1 MSSFIDF
8 RTLPANVPSLCI
20 PSVFQSIDEYRIRR
34 VFDDLNIGAIERI
47 DIVQKT
53 NKKGEKSNRVFIHFR
68 HWFNNKNADTSRE
81 RLLNGKEIK
90 IIYDD
95 PWFWKV
101 SAYRE
106 TNKLSHNEHHRNVE
120 QKRATIQF
128 DSDDDNKIQYQ
139 PVRPSEERK
148 PIEGRRPIRPL
159 ENRKP
164 IRPIDDHRRPSH
176 NDDRRPSHNDDRRP
190 RHNDDRRPRHND
202 IRTKDDREKP
212 VNTVQQNVHIPI
224 RPSSPPRTQN
234 EEKIEEQFV
243 SQCQQNAV
251 NKSHYE
257 SLVGVAPAVVYDM
270 NVVMSTKKRRIVVKK
285 DTPPPVVKVEITQE
299 ADKVEEPDYGW

>member
-1 MSSFIDF
+1 MSSYIDF

-34 VFDDLNIGAIERI
+34 VFDDLNIGAIERV

-106 TNKLSHNEHHRNVE
+106 TKLPNNEHHRNVE

-148 PIEGRRPIRPL
+148 SSEGRRPIRPL

-164 IRPIDDHRRPSH
+164 IRPIDVRSHNDNRRPSH
-176 NDDRRPSHNDDRRP
+176 NDERRPSHNDNRRP
-190 RHNDDRRPRHND
+190 RHNDE
-202 IRTKDDREKP
+202 RTKDDREKP
-212 VNTVQQNVHIPI
+212 VNTVQQTLHVTV
-224 RPSSPPRTQN
+224 RPSSPERTRN
-234 EEKIEEQFV
+234 EENVEEQFV
-243 SQCQQNAV
+243 RQCQQNAIN

-257 SLVGVAPAVVYDM
+257 SQMDVAPPVVYDM
-270 NVVMSTKKRRIVVKK
+270 SVVNSTKKRRIVIKK
-285 DTPPPVVKVEITQE
+285 ETPSVNKVEIKQE
-299 ADKVEEPDYGW
+299 PDKVETAQETDYGW